1 MKETVRED
9 LFTAVKSFF
18 LWPLP
23 RTPLAAQALGNHKI
37 GENVHIAFIPSASLD
52 LLDIPQRQLTQK
64 ARGLCRNY

>member
-23 RTPLAAQALGNHKI
+23 RTPLAAQALGNYKI

-52 LLDIPQRQLTQK
+52 LLGIP
-64 ARGLCRNY
+64 